1 VTLRARTTQRR
12 LTNIIL
18 RGNISAH
25 QGSRDPPRSQRGFT
39 SRDPLQYSPQTS
51 RPEVERSQRSSFS
64 GARRWRAG
72 RGGGG
77 GCTAGVE
84 TTAGRAKPPGGW
96 PGGNGSLVVSAE
108 MSGAK
113 CTLRLVRAPGGG
125 KSRKR
130 TPGGRPRGRG
140 NAGGAEGSLQAFRRR
155 VETLSVLV
163 PICRVK
169 WCRDRLR
176 TV

>member
-1 VTLRARTTQRR
+1 MRCILTPTHVHIYVCRGIRPAEASVVGWRNRVDTT
-12 LTNIIL
+12 T
-18 RGNISAH
+18 SV
-25 QGSRDPPRSQRGFT
+25 SPSVSQ
-39 SRDPLQYSPQTS
+39 PLQCSPQIL
-51 RPEVERSQRSSFS
+51 RPEVERSQRSSLS
-64 GARRWRAG
+64 GGRRLRAG
-72 RGGGG
+72 R
-77 GCTAGVE
+77 CSAGVE

-108 MSGAK
+108 LSGAK
-113 CTLRLVRAPGGG
+113 CTLRLVRAPGGE

-140 NAGGAEGSLQAFRRR
+140 NASGAEGSLQAFRRR

>member
-1 VTLRARTTQRR
+1 MQEAKVTLRTRTTQRR

-18 RGNISAH
+18 RNIYAH
-25 QGSRDPPRSQRGFT
+25 QGASGSQSRSRIPNSVPILYSTPLRPR
-39 SRDPLQYSPQTS
+39 D
-51 RPEVERSQRSSFS
+51 
-64 GARRWRAG
+64 RRWRG
-72 RGGGG
+72 LKGPVFLEPGGGG

-108 MSGAK
+108 LSGAK

-130 TPGGRPRGRG
+130 TPGERPRGRG